1 MNMARG
7 KEMTVKLDEIIKSR
21 GSYTLKTID
30 EDGEIFE
37 YNSFS
42 ECLFENLKNGEF
54 SDLLTLLKTN
64 RFLVDG
70 VISLKTCEIIGE
82 VYITIPDT
90 VIIKMEHGLLS
101 INYIK
106 GDINISYGREDEQ
119 PLVLKYKSFDKS
131 FLVGGINQLFPQE
144 HSFITT
150 VKMLLLSS
158 WEKLIKEGH

>member
-1 MNMARG
+1 MERG

-101 INYIK
+101 IN
-106 GDINISYGREDEQ
+106 SYGREDEQ

>member
-1 MNMARG
+1 MNMERG

-101 INYIK
+101 IN
-106 GDINISYGREDEQ
+106 SYGREDEQ